1 MSQQQ
6 VANDDVADVIVS
18 KPKYIYGVI
27 VLYCLFMLDFAA
39 RLGVLAVFPSMQ
51 KELCFTDAELGL
63 IGSAVLLS
71 MGLFVLP
78 LSYLADKT
86 SKKRA
91 ITVMSL
97 LWGVGCTLCGFVTN
111 LFLILGG
118 RFLVGIGNSSYAPVS
133 VSLLTSWTKKSRWG
147 SAIGIYNSSMAVGLA
162 LGTSASGLLA
172 GLYGW
177 RVSFM
182 VIGGL
187 TLVFAVLSMFLPNGT
202 EKQGASPKK
211 SNLKEAFGV
220 TLKNKTLVLMGIG
233 AGLSNLVFASMM
245 AWIPMYLVRTLGW
258 SSAEAGAALGPVYLI
273 GGICIM
279 PVSGLISDRL
289 ARIDNRTRAWF
300 GMPIFLLSATLFIIA
315 FSYGWFI
322 PIVLGILLV
331 NFPYTGIHIS
341 TQELVPARYRAS
353 AYGTYVTFLQGIG
366 FFGPVIAGG
375 LSQAFGLNDA
385 LVYMQGILFLAAL
398 CMLIAGFTYR
408 SDLAKAKM
416 MDSL

>member
-51 KELCFTDAELGL
+51 KELGFTDAELGL

-162 LGTSASGLLA
+162 LGTSRFRPAC
-172 GLYGW
+172 
-177 RVSFM
+177 
-182 VIGGL
+182 
-187 TLVFAVLSMFLPNGT
+187 
-202 EKQGASPKK
+202 
-211 SNLKEAFGV
+211 
-220 TLKNKTLVLMGIG
+220 
-233 AGLSNLVFASMM
+233 
-245 AWIPMYLVRTLGW
+245 RTL
-258 SSAEAGAALGPVYLI
+258 
-273 GGICIM
+273 
-279 PVSGLISDRL
+279 RL
-289 ARIDNRTRAWF
+289 ARFVYGHRRFDPCFCRTF
-300 GMPIFLLSATLFIIA
+300 HVSA
-315 FSYGWFI
+315 
-322 PIVLGILLV
+322 
-331 NFPYTGIHIS
+331 
-341 TQELVPARYRAS
+341 QRYRE
-353 AYGTYVTFLQGIG
+353 
-366 FFGPVIAGG
+366 AGS
-375 LSQAFGLNDA
+375 LS
-385 LVYMQGILFLAAL
+385 
-398 CMLIAGFTYR
+398 
-408 SDLAKAKM
+408 KEE
-416 MDSL
+416 

>member
-39 RLGVLAVFPSMQ
+39 RLVVLAVFPSMQ
-51 KELCFTDAELGL
+51 KELGFTDAELGL

-408 SDLAKAKM
+408 SDLAKATM

>member
-51 KELCFTDAELGL
+51 KELGFTDAELGL

-279 PVSGLISDRL
+279 PVSGLSDRL

>member
-51 KELCFTDAELGL
+51 KELGFTDAELGL

-220 TLKNKTLVLMGIG
+220 TLKNKTLVLMGVG
-233 AGLSNLVFASMM
+233 AGLSNLVFTSMM
-245 AWIPMYLVRTLGW
+245 AWIPMYLVRI
-258 SSAEAGAALGPVYLI
+258 SVGAVPKLE
-273 GGICIM
+273 
-279 PVSGLISDRL
+279 R
-289 ARIDNRTRAWF
+289 
-300 GMPIFLLSATLFIIA
+300 
-315 FSYGWFI
+315 
-322 PIVLGILLV
+322 LLV
-331 NFPYTGIHIS
+331 QCI
-341 TQELVPARYRAS
+341 
-353 AYGTYVTFLQGIG
+353 
-366 FFGPVIAGG
+366 
-375 LSQAFGLNDA
+375 
-385 LVYMQGILFLAAL
+385 
-398 CMLIAGFTYR
+398 
-408 SDLAKAKM
+408 
-416 MDSL
+416 

>member
-51 KELCFTDAELGL
+51 KELGFTDAELGL

-118 RFLVGIGNSSYAPVS
+118 RFRVGIGNSSYAPVS

-147 SAIGIYNSSMAVGLA
+147 SASGIYNSSMAVGLA

>member
-1 MSQQQ
+1 
-6 VANDDVADVIVS
+6 
-18 KPKYIYGVI
+18 
-27 VLYCLFMLDFAA
+27 
-39 RLGVLAVFPSMQ
+39 
-51 KELCFTDAELGL
+51 
-63 IGSAVLLS
+63 
-71 MGLFVLP
+71 
-78 LSYLADKT
+78 
-86 SKKRA
+86 
-91 ITVMSL
+91 MSL

-147 SAIGIYNSSMAVGLA
+147 SAIGISNSSMAVGLA

>member
-51 KELCFTDAELGL
+51 KELGFTDAELGL

-273 GGICIM
+273 GGICIT

>member
-51 KELCFTDAELGL
+51 KELGFTDAELGL

-331 NFPYTGIHIS
+331 YFPLSAKNIS
-341 TQELVPARYRAS
+341 TQSFVPSRYRAS

>member
-51 KELCFTDAELGL
+51 KELGFTDAELGL

-220 TLKNKTLVLMGIG
+220 TLKNKTLVLMGVG

-300 GMPIFLLSATLFIIA
+300 GMPIFLLSATLFITA

-408 SDLAKAKM
+408 SDLAKARM